1 MMVVGAPMSGDV
13 LQAQKRLKPQKEIH
27 GKGFGEILQS
37 KIKELNNGRVDERN
51 SKNSRGCEDFIV

>member
-1 MMVVGAPMSGDV
+1 MSGDV